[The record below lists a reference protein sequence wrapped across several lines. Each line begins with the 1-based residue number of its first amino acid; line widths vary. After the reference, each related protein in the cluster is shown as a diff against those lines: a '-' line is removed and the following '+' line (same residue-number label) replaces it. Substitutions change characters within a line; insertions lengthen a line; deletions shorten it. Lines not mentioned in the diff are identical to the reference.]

1 MTPETAVLQAS
12 LSITSFQSLLKL
24 MSIESVMPSNHV
36 ILCHP
41 LLLLPSIFPSI
52 RVFTVWCTNY
62 TTWYSPNGG
71 KNLCPHKNLSMDICS
86 SFVYHCQNLEAN
98 KMFFSGWMNE
108 WWHIQIMGCYLMLKI
123 NETASHE
130 KTWRNLK
137 CIFLT
142 LLLLYW
148 LCQSF
153 WPCRSQQTVENSE
166 RDGNTR
172 PPDLPLEKSVC
183 RSRNPS

>member
-1 MTPETAVLQAS
+1 
-12 LSITSFQSLLKL
+12 
-24 MSIESVMPSNHV
+24 MPSNHF

-148 LCQSF
+148 LCQSL
-153 WPCRSQQTVENSE
+153 WQWGSQQTGKFFKRWEYQTTWPASWEICMQVKKQQ
-166 RDGNTR
+166 
-172 PPDLPLEKSVC
+172 LELDMEQQTSSKSGEEYVKAVYC
-183 RSRNPS
+183 HLLI

>member
-1 MTPETAVLQAS
+1 
-12 LSITSFQSLLKL
+12 
-24 MSIESVMPSNHV
+24 MPSNHF

-52 RVFTVWCTNY
+52 RVVTVWCTNY

-148 LCQSF
+148 LCQSL
-153 WPCRSQQTVENSE
+153 WQWGSQQTGKFFKRWEYQTTWPASWEICMQVKKQQ
-166 RDGNTR
+166 
-172 PPDLPLEKSVC
+172 LELDMEQQTSSKSGEEYVKAVYC
-183 RSRNPS
+183 HLLI

>member
-1 MTPETAVLQAS
+1 
-12 LSITSFQSLLKL
+12 
-24 MSIESVMPSNHV
+24 MPSNHF

-148 LCQSF
+148 LCQSL
-153 WPCRSQQTVENSE
+153 WQCGSQQTGKFFKRWEYQTTWPASWEICMQVKKQQ
-166 RDGNTR
+166 
-172 PPDLPLEKSVC
+172 LELDMEQQTSSKSGEEYVKAVYC
-183 RSRNPS
+183 HLLI

>member
-1 MTPETAVLQAS
+1 
-12 LSITSFQSLLKL
+12 
-24 MSIESVMPSNHV
+24 MPSNHF

-52 RVFTVWCTNY
+52 RVFTVWCINY
-62 TTWYSPNGG
+62 TTWYLPSGG

-98 KMFFSGWMNE
+98 KMSFSGWMNE

-123 NETASHE
+123 NETTSHE

-148 LCQSF
+148 LYQSL
-153 WPCRSQQTVENSE
+153 WQCGSQQTGKFFKRWEYQTTWPAAWEICMQVKKQQ
-166 RDGNTR
+166 
-172 PPDLPLEKSVC
+172 LELDMEPQTGSKSGKEYVKAVYC
-183 RSRNPS
+183 HLFI